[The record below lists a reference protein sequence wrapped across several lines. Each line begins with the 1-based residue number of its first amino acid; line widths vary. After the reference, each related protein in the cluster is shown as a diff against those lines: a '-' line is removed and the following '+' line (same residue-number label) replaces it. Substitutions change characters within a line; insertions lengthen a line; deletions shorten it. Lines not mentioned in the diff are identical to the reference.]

1 MQMNGKIIGIDL
13 GATNIHIGIVE
24 DSRVTEEIQIP
35 TLATAS
41 KEEIITNLI
50 SGIESLVSKDFDGIG
65 IGVPGL
71 VDEEEGVIF
80 DVFNI
85 PAWKQVHL
93 KRELEAH
100 FKIPVRITNDA
111 NVFALGEKFFG
122 KGGPY
127 KNMVGVTLGSGLGTG
142 IIIDNKLYSGAYS
155 SAGELG
161 LIPYNGKILEDYC
174 SGKFFQQEYDMKGE
188 EVYTLAQQGDAAA
201 LEIFREFGKHL
212 GNAINIILI
221 ILSPEAIFLGGSISK
236 SFRFYEKSL
245 KETLD
250 TFPFK
255 KVLDQLVL
263 EPSQTPNISILGA
276 AALIFSEQS
285 GSNYN

>member
-1 MQMNGKIIGIDL
+1 MGGKIIGIDL

-24 DSRVTEEIQIP
+24 NSKVKKEIQIP

-50 SGIESLVSKDFDGIG
+50 SGIEKLGSGGFDGIG

-71 VDEEEGVIF
+71 VDEEKGVIF

-85 PAWKQVHL
+85 PAWKEVHL

-111 NVFALGEKFFG
+111 NVFAMGEKFFG

-127 KNMVGVTLGSGLGTG
+127 KNLIGVTLGSGLGTG
-142 IIIDNKLYSGAYS
+142 IIINNKLYSGSYS

-174 SGKFFQQEYDMKGE
+174 SGKFFQREYGMKGE
-188 EVYTLAQQGDAAA
+188 EVFTLAQNGDAFA
-201 LEIFREFGKHL
+201 LEIFRKFGKHL
-212 GNAINIILI
+212 GYAINVLLIL
-221 ILSPEAIFLGGSISK
+221 LSPEAIFLGGSISK
-236 SFRFYEKSL
+236 SFKFYENAL

-263 EPSQTPNISILGA
+263 EPSQTSNISILGA

-285 GSNYN
+285 DS

>member
-1 MQMNGKIIGIDL
+1 MSGKIVGIDL
-13 GATNIHIGIVE
+13 GATNIHLGIVQN
-24 DSRVTEEIQIP
+24 SKVTKEIQIP
-35 TLATAS
+35 TLASAS
-41 KEEIITNLI
+41 KPEIIANLI
-50 SGIESLVSKDFDGIG
+50 SGIERLGSGGFDGIG

-71 VDEEEGVIF
+71 VDEEKGVIF

-85 PAWKQVHL
+85 PAWKEVHL
-93 KRELEAH
+93 KQDLESY

-142 IIIDNKLYSGAYS
+142 IIVDDKLYSGSYS

-161 LIPYNGKILEDYC
+161 LIPYKGKTVEDYC
-174 SGKFFQQEYDMKGE
+174 SGKFFQGEYGMKGE
-188 EVYTLAQQGDAAA
+188 EVYSLAQKGDDSA
-201 LEIFREFGKHL
+201 LEIFREFGRHL
-212 GNAINIILI
+212 GYALNILLI
-221 ILSPEAIFLGGSISK
+221 VLSPEAIFLGGSISK
-236 SFRFYEKSL
+236 SFKYYENSL
-245 KETLD
+245 KETLK

-263 EPSQTPNISILGA
+263 EPSQTSNISILGA

-285 GSNYN
+285 DS